1 MTLELLEQYADMRR
15 EARMWER
22 ELDELRKKNVVVKDT
37 VRGSMSSFPYTAH
50 PVTIQGVPKPSKRF
64 AAREKRLE
72 ERRERLAEQLAEID
86 DFIDSL
92 EDSQLRQIINYRYV
106 RGYNWVKTARLI
118 GGRNTADGCRMKV
131 TRFFEKAR

>member
-1 MTLELLEQYADMRR
+1 MTLEKLEQYADMRR
-15 EARMWER
+15 ESQMWER
-22 ELDELRKKNVVVKDT
+22 ELDELRKKNAVVKDT

-92 EDSQLRQIINYRYV
+92 EDSQLRQIVQYHYIK
-106 RGYNWVKTARLI
+106 GYSWTKTARLV
-118 GGRNTADGCRMKV
+118 NNKESAVRMRVK
-131 TRFFEKAR
+131 RYFE

>member
-15 EARMWER
+15 EAQMWER
-22 ELDELRKKNVVVKDT
+22 ELDELRKQNSVVKDT
-37 VRGSMSSFPYTAH
+37 VRGSMSSFPYTSH

-72 ERRERLAEQLAEID
+72 ERRERLAERLAEID
-86 DFIDSL
+86 DFIDGL

-118 GGRNTADGCRMKV
+118 GGKNSVDAVKKRV
-131 TRFFEKAR
+131 YRFFQNDS

>member
-92 EDSQLRQIINYRYV
+92 EDSQLRQIIQYRYV
-106 RGYNWVKTARLI
+106 KGYSWVKTARLVNNKESAVKM
-118 GGRNTADGCRMKV
+118 RVKRHFA
-131 TRFFEKAR
+131 

>member
-22 ELDELRKKNVVVKDT
+22 ELDELRKKNAVVKDT
-37 VRGSMSSFPYTAH
+37 VRGSMSSFPYTSH

-72 ERRERLAEQLAEID
+72 ERRERIAEQLAEID

-92 EDSQLRQIINYRYV
+92 EDSQLRQIIQYRYV
-106 RGYNWVKTARLI
+106 KGYSWTKTARLVNNKESAVKM
-118 GGRNTADGCRMKV
+118 RVKRHFA
-131 TRFFEKAR
+131 